1 MTTATATTDERVSR
15 LEGIL
20 EVWERRF
27 DDLKYRLDEMN
38 RNMWRMFITLLTLQ
52 IGGFI
57 ALATLILRTGG

>member
-1 MTTATATTDERVSR
+1 MTTATITTEERVGR

-27 DDLKYRLDEMN
+27 DDLKHRLDEMN
-38 RNMWRMFITLLTLQ
+38 RNTWRFFLVLLTLQ

-57 ALATLILRTGG
+57 ALATLILRLGG